1 MTLARRLDYAGLVP
15 AAAKGDLAALRKLA
29 SVAYDEAAQVEGA
42 HDLEAL
48 TAAEVWGR
56 FAAALGDADDAR
68 RLCAIL
74 AHRAASDADVGRDR
88 RAAIYEADVLALADG
103 GSAPQ
108 HADFDRLV
116 AAALSGD
123 ADAHEALFE
132 HLVGAIDAADCDYGE
147 GLVGL
152 EIVARIAEA
161 WGSARFRSVL
171 AGVLC
176 WQIEFDLS
184 AGRWVDASERGAELA
199 DRMAAMTASD
209 DPGLVAISRTVL
221 PLLPESLSATMK
233 AAALRNPALLEF
245 LPNRGSC

>member
-1 MTLARRLDYAGLVP
+1 MTLARRLDYTGLVP

-29 SVAYDEAAQVEGA
+29 SAAYDEAAQVEDA

-56 FAAALGDADDAR
+56 FAAALGNADDAR
-68 RLCAIL
+68 RLSAIL
-74 AHRAASDADVGRDR
+74 AHRAASDAAIGRDR

-103 GSAPQ
+103 GSAAK

-152 EIVARIAEA
+152 EIVARVAES

-184 AGRWVDASERGAELA
+184 AGRWADGSERGAELA
-199 DRMAAMTASD
+199 DRLAAMAASD
-209 DPGLVAISRTVL
+209 DPELVAISRAAI
-221 PLLPESLSATMK
+221 PLLPETIGPTMT
-233 AAALRNPALLEF
+233 AAAVRNPGLLEF
-245 LPNRGSC
+245 LPKKGSC